1 MNIVGTPYS
10 DVHRSA
16 ATAFERRLR
25 VERRRR
31 DHDRGPVRR
40 AREIPEHHPEAV
52 VEGHRD
58 ADPVLLG
65 VAAALAD
72 EEAVVEDVDGG

>member
-10 DVHRSA
+10 DVQRSSWHRL
-16 ATAFERRLR
+16 ERRRGL
-25 VERRRR
+25 ERRRR
-31 DHDRGPVRR
+31 DDHAGAVRGAAEV
-40 AREIPEHHPEAV
+40 AHHHAEAV

-58 ADPVLLG
+58 ADAVLVR

-72 EEAVVEDVDGG
+72 EEAVVEDVVVA